1 MPQCNVLNL
10 SLFLGQFKWPLQRW
24 HSVAAIGT
32 VYNNWMSSV
41 DSSWLDSSECT
52 CTANDD
58 DGGKAIAVNEN
69 KDDRV
74 LKLCV

>member
-1 MPQCNVLNL
+1 MILGLENSPRPRAEGHIAL
-10 SLFLGQFKWPLQRW
+10 SL
-24 HSVAAIGT
+24 S
-32 VYNNWMSSV
+32 MSSV
-41 DSSWLDSSECT
+41 DSSWLDSSECR

-58 DGGKAIAVNEN
+58 DGEKAIAVNEN

>member
-1 MPQCNVLNL
+1 M
-10 SLFLGQFKWPLQRW
+10 
-24 HSVAAIGT
+24 AAIGT

-41 DSSWLDSSECT
+41 DSSWLDSSECRY
-52 CTANDD
+52 TANDD

-74 LKLCV
+74 LKLCVQSIKTQKEKNSANIQPF

>member
-1 MPQCNVLNL
+1 M
-10 SLFLGQFKWPLQRW
+10 
-24 HSVAAIGT
+24 AATGA
-32 VYNNWMSSV
+32 VYNNWMSFV
-41 DSSWLDSSECT
+41 DSSWLDTSECR

-58 DGGKAIAVNEN
+58 DGEKAFAVNEN